1 MKLRSLALIAGIAL
15 LAGAC
20 TDSRLVKNVSEMK
33 PTQSGFKAGLHGK
46 YVKLAKAELEEGDYF
61 DTGIFA
67 RRAEAAA
74 NGKNVDP
81 DTLWERSYS
90 KKNKKLVFKE
100 RGRLMAMLNG
110 GGREKFADHAST
122 AQTQFDCWVQ
132 ELEENNQPR
141 DIKRCRDGYMAAMRD
156 VEAAMKPAPK
166 PKMAMKPKKKKK
178 VAKKKRKAQRY
189 VTPYIVYFQYDS
201 TNIAGMAS
209 VRTLTQ
215 AAKAAKTSKSK
226 RVQVIGHADKSGNA
240 DYNLKLSER
249 RTKMVDDALTAL
261 GVHTLTIEPSSVG
274 ETDPEVSTADG
285 VRKAANRRVIIIVH

>member
-1 MKLRSLALIAGIAL
+1 MKFRSIAFIAGVAL

-20 TDSRLVKNVSEMK
+20 TDSRLVKTVSEMK
-33 PTQSGFKAGLHGK
+33 PAQSGFKAGLHGK

-90 KKNKKLVFKE
+90 KKNQKSVFKE

-110 GGREKFADHAST
+110 GGREKFADYAST

-132 ELEENNQPR
+132 ELEENTQPR
-141 DIKRCRDGYMAAMRD
+141 DIKRCRDGYMAAMGQI
-156 VEAAMKPAPK
+156 EGSMKPA
-166 PKMAMKPKKKKK
+166 PKMAMKPKKKA
-178 VAKKKRKAQRY
+178 AKKKRMAQRY
-189 VTPYIVYFQYDS
+189 VTPFVVYFQYNS
-201 TNIAGMAS
+201 TNLEGMAS

-215 AAKAAKTSKSK
+215 AAKAAKKSKSK

-249 RTKMVDDALTAL
+249 RTKMIDDALTAL
-261 GVHTLTIEPSSVG
+261 GVHTLVIEPSSVG
-274 ETDPEVSTADG
+274 EADPEVSTADG
-285 VRKAANRRVIIIVH
+285 VRKSANRRVVIIVH